1 MEGCLIVD
9 VDLNMVVLG
18 IFILQSVASLS
29 CLDSSGAIKD
39 WWVMIKA
46 PKVSAVPPLPGKSYI
61 YIDQLNMGVN
71 FSPLPLNESS
81 AMTATLKQF
90 NDDPSINFVA
100 YE

>member
-1 MEGCLIVD
+1 MKDCFNVD

-18 IFILQSVASLS
+18 MLIIQSVVSLS
-29 CLDSSGAIKD
+29 CLDSGGAIKD

-46 PKVSAVPPLPGKSYI
+46 PKVPAVPPLPGKSYI
-61 YIDQLNMGVN
+61 YIDQFTMGMS

-81 AMTATLKQF
+81 AMTTTLKQL
-90 NDDPSINFVA
+90 NDDPSISFVA